1 MSLNDFEI
9 IKQIGSGAFST
20 VSLVKRKKDNTI
32 YALKRVE
39 LSKMKQ
45 NEKDNSL
52 NEIRLLASV
61 NHVNIIAYKE
71 SFYEE
76 SSNTLNIILEY
87 ADGGDLQSK
96 ISAHKNIK
104 KYFNEKTI
112 WSIFIQMVYGIR
124 ELHNRNIIHRDLKSA
139 NIFLMKNGICK
150 LGDLNVS
157 KEAKAGLLKTQTG
170 TPYFAS
176 PEVWGGKPYGLKSD
190 IWSLG
195 CILYQMTTLKMPF
208 QGNNFKEVYHNVSK
222 CKYQPLPKIYSN
234 ELDLIINKL
243 LQIDPEK
250 RPNCQQ
256 ILDDPIIIEK
266 IKYLFNTNI
275 YNDIN
280 NEEKKEID
288 ESNDI
293 IEKINNDLKKEKN
306 NKISKKF
313 NHTSRLLKTLKCNK
327 NDDIN
332 DLLPKNNNY
341 KIYNNYRIFKNYGT
355 NPSSTQEEKESEKD
369 IKVYND
375 KNINIGYNKKF
386 YNKSIINKYK
396 TINSNFLKQKKNL
409 NKNMEKSDSIS
420 KIINK
425 ENSTYYINHRSEGNS
440 NSKMKNNE
448 KEKERERERDKSKNN
463 NQIKIPLLEIKNKPE
478 LLKPNNNSIPR
489 NCISAKNRRKALS
502 ETKNNNLNLK
512 YHNNNNQKL
521 NIKNSNNYQYKKITP
536 LNTNSN
542 NENNNSII
550 NNTQKKRLS
559 DIVGYGYEYNQ
570 TDNDNKETNNTSEK
584 GKSFT
589 YNNKL
594 ENKFHFNLSCKPKS
608 KNSHSLS
615 KNKKEN
621 KYFEEI
627 NENTYNKKLRKSIPN
642 GRSTN
647 KNTSA
652 IGIDCY
658 PVKPN
663 IKVSNLFKENFND
676 FNSKLNSY
684 ISNKFNNNLH
694 YTLNKK
700 EVRRN
705 NSTFQINNKEKQKIL
720 TLHKLSCKNNCS
732 SNRLDIDLNTLSKDK
747 YPIVGEKLTLPSTKG
762 SESVSIKN
770 HKHNISHKKI
780 FKKNINNINIE
791 CNHIEKDYENNI
803 YNYNNT
809 ASNRINIFRRNNDN
823 NDSKNNDNSINC
835 KNINTNIHK
844 SISLVSINR
853 PGINITQTNKSIMN
867 KKINKYNNEFSR
879 DNSDSIHSKISNF
892 KFEEFKKKRLKNTN
906 NFIERKN
913 KLLKFN
919 HVPFINTPSKENE
932 HILTK
937 QKEEEH
943 STYNQI
949 KNKDEIDPSIKMLIN
964 PIKIIEKRNF
974 KRKLFPV
981 HPQVKINKLNILN
994 NTSYKN
1000 NNKDFIPSIQED

>member
-20 VSLVKRKKDNTI
+20 VSLVKRRQDNKI

-61 NHVNIIAYKE
+61 NHINIIGYKD

-112 WSIFIQMVYGIR
+112 WSIFIQMIYGLK
-124 ELHNRNIIHRDLKSA
+124 ELHDRNIIHRDLKSA

-195 CILYQMTTLKMPF
+195 CILYQIATLKMPF
-208 QGNNFKEVYHNVSK
+208 QGNNFKEVYNNVSK
-222 CKYQPLPKIYSN
+222 CKYQPLPNIYSK

-250 RPNCQQ
+250 RPNCHQ
-256 ILDDPIIIEK
+256 ILQDAIVIEK
-266 IKYLFNTNI
+266 IKLLFNANI
-275 YNDIN
+275 YNDTYNGDSNIN
-280 NEEKKEID
+280 KNDTD
-288 ESNDI
+288 ESKDI
-293 IEKINNDLKKEKN
+293 ITKIDNDLKREKN
-306 NKISKKF
+306 KKHLKKY
-313 NHTSRLLKTLKCNK
+313 NNTSRLLKTLKCNK
-327 NDDIN
+327 NEDIN
-332 DLLPKNNNY
+332 DLLPKNNDY
-341 KIYNNYRIFKNYGT
+341 KIYNNFRIFKNYDT
-355 NPSSTQEEKESEKD
+355 NPSSTQED
-369 IKVYND
+369 ND
-375 KNINIGYNKKF
+375 NENNNKLHNDNNFNIDYNKKF
-386 YNKSIINKYK
+386 YNKSNINKYK
-396 TINSNFLKQKKNL
+396 TINNNFLKQKMNF
-409 NKNMEKSDSIS
+409 NKNMDKSDSIS
-420 KIINK
+420 KISNSNKSKTINK
-425 ENSTYYINHRSEGNS
+425 LNSVPYIKNRSGENSN
-440 NSKMKNNE
+440 KQMKNNG
-448 KEKERERERDKSKNN
+448 KEKETNKNN

-478 LLKPNNNSIPR
+478 LLKPSNSIPR
-489 NCISAKNRRKALS
+489 NCISAKNRRKPLS
-502 ETKNNNLNLK
+502 ENKTLHLK
-512 YHNNNNQKL
+512 HHNNNQKL
-521 NIKNSNNYQYKKITP
+521 NVKNLNNYQYKKITP

-542 NENNNSII
+542 NENNSIN

-559 DIVGYGYEYNQ
+559 DIFGNGYEFNQ

-584 GKSFT
+584 GKSFS
-589 YNNKL
+589 YNKKL
-594 ENKFHFNLSCKPKS
+594 ENKFLFNLSSKQKS

-615 KNKKEN
+615 KNKNEKI
-621 KYFEEI
+621 FSEEI
-627 NENTYNKKLRKSIPN
+627 NENTYNIKFRKSIPN
-642 GRSTN
+642 CKSTN
-647 KNTSA
+647 KNTPSTA
-652 IGIDCY
+652 IDCY

-663 IKVSNLFKENFND
+663 IKVSNLFKESFND
-676 FNSKLNSY
+676 FNSRINSY
-684 ISNKFNNNLH
+684 ISNKFNNNMN
-694 YTLNKK
+694 YTLNRK

-705 NSTFQINNKEKQKIL
+705 NSTFQINNKGKQKVL
-720 TLHKLSCKNNCS
+720 TLHKVSYKKNCS
-732 SNRLDIDLNTLSKDK
+732 SNRLDIDLNSLSKNK
-747 YPIVGEKLTLPSTKG
+747 YQIIGEKITLPSTKG

-770 HKHNISHKKI
+770 SKHNNCHKKL
-780 FKKNINNINIE
+780 FKKNINNINILA
-791 CNHIEKDYENNI
+791 CNHINKEYENNI

-809 ASNRINIFRRNNDN
+809 ASNRINIFRKNNDN
-823 NDSKNNDNSINC
+823 NKNDDNSINS
-835 KNINTNIHK
+835 KNNNINNNIHK

-853 PGINITQTNKSIMN
+853 PGINNTQSNKSD
-867 KKINKYNNEFSR
+867 INKNINKDNGENSR
-879 DNSDSIHSKISNF
+879 DNSDSIHRKISTF
-892 KFEEFKKKRLKNTN
+892 KFTDLKKNRLKNIN

-913 KLLKFN
+913 KFLKFD
-919 HVPFINTPSKENE
+919 HMPFINTPTKENE
-932 HILTK
+932 PIIAK

-943 STYNQI
+943 SSYNQI
-949 KNKDEIDPSIKMLIN
+949 KNNNEIDPTIKMLIN

-981 HPQVKINKLNILN
+981 HPQVKLNKLKALN
-994 NTSYKN
+994 KTSYKN
-1000 NNKDFIPSIQED
+1000 NDKDFSP

>member
-195 CILYQMTTLKMPF
+195 CILYQMATLKMPF

-234 ELDLIINKL
+234 ELDLIISKL

-440 NSKMKNNE
+440 NSKLKSNE
-448 KEKERERERDKSKNN
+448 KEKEREKERER
-463 NQIKIPLLEIKNKPE
+463 
-478 LLKPNNNSIPR
+478 
-489 NCISAKNRRKALS
+489 
-502 ETKNNNLNLK
+502 
-512 YHNNNNQKL
+512 
-521 NIKNSNNYQYKKITP
+521 
-536 LNTNSN
+536 
-542 NENNNSII
+542 II
-550 NNTQKKRLS
+550 
-559 DIVGYGYEYNQ
+559 
-570 TDNDNKETNNTSEK
+570 
-584 GKSFT
+584 
-589 YNNKL
+589 
-594 ENKFHFNLSCKPKS
+594 
-608 KNSHSLS
+608 
-615 KNKKEN
+615 
-621 KYFEEI
+621 
-627 NENTYNKKLRKSIPN
+627 
-642 GRSTN
+642 
-647 KNTSA
+647 
-652 IGIDCY
+652 
-658 PVKPN
+658 
-663 IKVSNLFKENFND
+663 
-676 FNSKLNSY
+676 
-684 ISNKFNNNLH
+684 
-694 YTLNKK
+694 
-700 EVRRN
+700 
-705 NSTFQINNKEKQKIL
+705 
-720 TLHKLSCKNNCS
+720 
-732 SNRLDIDLNTLSKDK
+732 
-747 YPIVGEKLTLPSTKG
+747 
-762 SESVSIKN
+762 
-770 HKHNISHKKI
+770 
-780 FKKNINNINIE
+780 
-791 CNHIEKDYENNI
+791 
-803 YNYNNT
+803 
-809 ASNRINIFRRNNDN
+809 
-823 NDSKNNDNSINC
+823 
-835 KNINTNIHK
+835 
-844 SISLVSINR
+844 
-853 PGINITQTNKSIMN
+853 
-867 KKINKYNNEFSR
+867 
-879 DNSDSIHSKISNF
+879 
-892 KFEEFKKKRLKNTN
+892 
-906 NFIERKN
+906 
-913 KLLKFN
+913 
-919 HVPFINTPSKENE
+919 
-932 HILTK
+932 
-937 QKEEEH
+937 
-943 STYNQI
+943 
-949 KNKDEIDPSIKMLIN
+949 
-964 PIKIIEKRNF
+964 
-974 KRKLFPV
+974 
-981 HPQVKINKLNILN
+981 
-994 NTSYKN
+994 
-1000 NNKDFIPSIQED
+1000 